1 MKRAL
6 LQLSRLPLWA
16 VAFLLGCA
24 NSYAQAPPLDA
35 VHTVAAATQGVPVEE
50 TFTTTTAG
58 TYQVTLTDLGAT
70 QLPTPAPLADVA
82 LAVTS
87 GDTIVGTPITTAGSL
102 QFSATANTTYVIHV
116 AGAPGTVA
124 GSGAISIQVT
134 GGCTEVC
141 SWQANLAPPPT
152 NPTANLGVLNDTFT
166 VTTAGQ
172 YQITLT
178 DLQLPQALDTLTVA
192 VAAPGSAP
200 LQTLTTTSSSTT
212 VSATVTLQAG
222 TYDIFGA
229 GQADSST
236 NAGLYGVTVA
246 PSGGGAPIYGNAI
259 PVGAVTA
266 VSNAALT
273 PLAAGSYTLN
283 LADLTYPNALT
294 SLGAAITLNGQSAAQ
309 LTATGNKTFTATAS
323 DYHLFA
329 FGIASNS
336 GQGSYALTLQPS
348 TGSPTI
354 SIARAVVPP
363 SGKTSS
369 GVATYAYSFDATAAS
384 AGTYSLSL
392 ADFSFPAQFDALSVV
407 AVQNG
412 AVLGSPLVVSSSPE
426 SISPAAGPVSLLVF
440 AEPTTSGGLF
450 GLSLTASGAST
461 PAFQTTQ
468 GVGQLFSVD
477 KVTVTAA
484 GTYKV
489 NVSDLS
495 FPSPFA
501 SLAVIVTQGTSAFG
515 NILTSGSFDFTAAA
529 PGDYFVNFIAQP
541 SQGTYDAGTYAIDVS
556 TAPPAPAPTITSF
569 VASATSVTSG
579 GTVTLNW
586 TSQNATSC
594 TASDGWSGAEGTSG
608 PVTSPAITSS
618 TTFTLTCTGAG
629 GTTSPQSVTVT
640 IKSSG
645 GGGGGSISLSVVAF
659 LFCLVLFQAVLRR
672 PVTLRQ
678 TVTRSPSG
686 SGLAA
691 KPVAAIVLVM
701 ALVAALITGC
711 GGAKSRLD
719 RHMQLGRQFYAAG
732 NFTKANIE
740 FRNAMQIDPKDL
752 GARLMAAQ
760 TAEKLGQ
767 FRGAYG
773 LYTSV
778 IDTDTNNL
786 QARKG
791 LGRLLILT
799 AGRAKEGL
807 EIIKPVL
814 EKHPDDPTLLMLRG
828 AARSALKDTDGARA
842 DADRALAL
850 DPKNED
856 AVALRAALDQ
866 HDGDLAGAI
875 KLVSDGVARMP
886 SAVGLRDILA
896 NLYNSNQQPEKAE
909 EQLRALISL
918 KPDQLVFRNQ
928 LASLY
933 TRAHRLDDAQKVMS
947 DAVVALPASDQAKLM
962 LVGFLTQQRS
972 VDEAERA
979 LQRFIDAAPDDYD
992 LRLGMGALLVQA
1004 KQLDKANVAYEEIV
1018 KRADTKPEGL
1028 AARDRLAAI
1037 AVMQQRETDAH
1048 KLIDEVLKANPRD
1061 SDALQLRGELSLAHG
1076 DSTGAIADFRA
1087 VLRDQPRSVGA
1098 NSLLARALSEHGDV
1112 ALAEEPL
1119 RTAAAVA
1126 PNDVQVHLMLSQV
1139 LLRLQRPEQAVTEL
1153 EDAVH
1158 RVPDA
1163 DPLREAL
1170 IHAYVIKRDLPA
1182 AATAADDFQAARPN
1196 IAAPYFLGGLVARAD
1211 NRLDDAQRLFDRA
1224 LSIQP
1229 TAFDAVSEMAHLEM
1243 QRGHGAQAVARVQ
1256 ALIAA
1261 HPKDAV
1267 WQNLLGEIYVQ
1278 QSNFAAAQATMTQV
1292 VRMQPTWWSS
1302 YRVLALAKLGAGD
1315 ASGAIQEY
1323 QAALQVAPKEPALLS
1338 ELGQLYQRQGRTDDA
1353 VGLYDKWVQQD
1364 PSSQVAANN
1373 LAMLLALFRSD
1384 RPSLD
1389 RALKLSA
1396 SFTTSDNASLLD
1408 TNGWVHFKR
1417 GEYTDALSVLQRAAD
1432 LTPKSQEIRYHL
1444 GMTELHSGQPDRAR
1458 ADLEAA
1464 LNGSHQ
1470 FVGVDEAR
1478 AVLAS
1483 LKNNQAGAG

>member
-16 VAFLLGCA
+16 AAFILGCA
-24 NSYAQAPPLDA
+24 NSYAQAPPA
-35 VHTVAAATQGVPVEE
+35 HTVAAATQGVPVEE
-50 TFTTTTAG
+50 TFTTTTTG
-58 TYQVTLTDLGAT
+58 TYQVTLTDLGA
-70 QLPTPAPLADVA
+70 QAATPAPLADVA

-87 GDTIVGTPITTAGSL
+87 GDTIVGTPITAAGSL
-102 QFSATANTTYVIHV
+102 QFSATANTTYTIHV
-116 AGAPGTVA
+116 AGAPGSVA

-134 GGCTEVC
+134 GGCTDVC
-141 SWQANLAPPPT
+141 SWQANLALPPS
-152 NPTANLGVLNDTFT
+152 NPTANLGVLNGTFT

-178 DLQLPQALDTLTVA
+178 DLLLPQALDTLTLA
-192 VAAPGSAP
+192 VAAPGAAP
-200 LQTLTTTSSSTT
+200 LQTLTTTAGSTT

-229 GQADSST
+229 GHADSSI

-266 VSNAALT
+266 VSNSALI
-273 PLAAGSYTLN
+273 PLAVGSYTLN
-283 LADLTYPNALT
+283 LADLAYPSALT
-294 SLGAAITLNGQSAAQ
+294 SLGAAITLNGQSVAQ

-323 DYHLFA
+323 NYQLFA

-369 GVATYAYSFDATAAS
+369 GVATYAYSFDTTAAS

-412 AVLGSPLVVSSSPE
+412 AVLGSPLIVASAPE

-450 GLSLTASGAST
+450 GLSLTASGATT
-461 PAFQTTQ
+461 PAFQATQ

-477 KVTVTAA
+477 KVTVTKA
-484 GTYKV
+484 GTYQV

-515 NILTSGSFDFTAAA
+515 NIVTSGSFDFTAAA

-541 SQGTYDAGTYAIDVS
+541 SQGTYDAGTYAIDVT
-556 TAPPAPAPTITSF
+556 TAPAAPAPTITSF
-569 VASATSVTSG
+569 TASPTSVTSG

-594 TASDGWSGAEGTSG
+594 TASGGWSGTQPTSG
-608 PVTSPAITSS
+608 PVTSAAITST
-618 TTFTLTCTGAG
+618 TTFTLTCTGGG
-629 GTTSPQSVTVT
+629 GTTAAQSVTVT
-640 IKSSG
+640 IKSSGG

-659 LFCLVLFQAVLRR
+659 LFCLVLFQGVLRR
-672 PVTLRQ
+672 PVALRQ
-678 TVTRSPSG
+678 AVTRWPSG

-691 KPVAAIVLVM
+691 KPAAAVVLVM

-711 GGAKSRLD
+711 GGAKSRLA
-719 RHMQLGRQFYAAG
+719 RHMQLGQQFYAAG

-760 TAEKLGQ
+760 TAEKVGQ

-786 QARKG
+786 QAREG

-807 EIIKPVL
+807 EIIKPAL
-814 EKHPDDPTLLMLRG
+814 AKHPDDPTLLMLRG

-856 AVALRAALDQ
+856 AVALRAALYQ

-918 KPDQLVFRNQ
+918 KPEQLVFRNQ
-928 LASLY
+928 LAVLY
-933 TRAHRLDDAQKVMS
+933 TRTHRLDDAQKVMN

-962 LVGFLTQQRS
+962 LVDFLTQQRS
-972 VDEAERA
+972 VDEGERT

-992 LRLGMGALLVQA
+992 LRMGMGALLVQA

-1028 AARDRLAAI
+1028 LARDRLAAI
-1037 AVMQQRETDAH
+1037 ALMQQREADAH
-1048 KLIDEVLKANPRD
+1048 KLVDEVLKANPRD
-1061 SDALQLRGELSLAHG
+1061 TDGLQLRGELSLAHG

-1098 NSLLARALSEHGDV
+1098 NSLLARALFEHGDV

-1153 EDAVH
+1153 EDAVQ
-1158 RVPDA
+1158 RVPDS

-1182 AATAADDFQAARPN
+1182 AAQAADAFQAARPN
-1196 IAAPYFLGGLVARAD
+1196 VAAPYFLGGLVARAD
-1211 NRLDDAQRLFDRA
+1211 NRLDDAQRLFEKA

-1256 ALIAA
+1256 TLIAA

-1278 QSNFAAAQATMTQV
+1278 QNNFAAAQATMTQV
-1292 VRMQPTWWSS
+1292 VQMQPTWWSS
-1302 YRVLALAKLGAGD
+1302 YRVLALAKLSAGD

-1323 QAALQVAPKEPALLS
+1323 QAALKVAPKEPALLS
-1338 ELGQLYQRQGRTDDA
+1338 ELGQLYQRQGRIDDA

-1396 SFTTSDNASLLD
+1396 SFTASNNASLLD

-1464 LNGSHQ
+1464 LTGSHQ
-1470 FVGVDEAR
+1470 FVGADEAR

-1483 LKNNQAGAG
+1483 LKSNQAGAG